1 MRPIAGQ
8 LLHLQLDGSPAAAAY
23 PLERT
28 LLRGV
33 LAGWHRAF
41 VGATEE
47 DAGFDE
53 RTTLAAVL
61 NMIDAVCEL
70 LPQAWTASLMAAKVG
85 LRPGTADQV
94 WWIGWS
100 SAVPNLMYATGHY
113 RNGILLAP
121 LTAELVANA
130 VLDGHIDPMLEL
142 STAATIRR
150 TLMGNDRHP
159 EGGVMSTL
167 SREEIDRRLQT
178 L

>member
-1 MRPIAGQ
+1 VVPWP
-8 LLHLQLDGSPAAAAY
+8 DG
-23 PLERT
+23 T
-28 LLRGV
+28 V
-33 LAGWHRAF
+33 L

-61 NMIDAVCEL
+61 DLIDAVCEL

-85 LRPGTADQV
+85 LRPGTPDQV
-94 WWIGWS
+94 PIIGWS

-130 VLDGHIDPMLEL
+130 VLDGRIDPMLEL
-142 STAATIRR
+142 TRPQR
-150 TLMGNDRHP
+150 FGEL
-159 EGGVMSTL
+159 
-167 SREEIDRRLQT
+167 
-178 L
+178 